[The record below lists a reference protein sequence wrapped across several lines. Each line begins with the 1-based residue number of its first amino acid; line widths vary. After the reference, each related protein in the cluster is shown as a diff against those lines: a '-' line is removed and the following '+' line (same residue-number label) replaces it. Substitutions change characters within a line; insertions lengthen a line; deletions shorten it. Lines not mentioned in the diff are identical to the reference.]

1 MEPRRDVHDQ
11 VVLFLQEEFR
21 GRFLLAD
28 PAEVCTVGFLEHL
41 ADFIAAQPCE
51 RCAEAETKIAAL
63 TRQVSNIQRWLR
75 WATRA
80 YRRGP
85 Q

>member
-11 VVLFLQEEFR
+11 VVLFLHEEFR

-28 PAEVCTVGFLEHL
+28 PAEVCTVGVLEHL

-51 RCAEAETKIAAL
+51 RCA
-63 TRQVSNIQRWLR
+63 
-75 WATRA
+75 
-80 YRRGP
+80 
-85 Q
+85 